1 MNSSR
6 LAFTGCIQDS
16 WCMMAVYY
24 PIPIDKDKEPSGYEV
39 SLDFKNYRLKPEETQ
54 IIHECP
60 YCETSVSSEG
70 RLVVFDGVV
79 YAACPKGTGC
89 NADYQ
94 PGIGGWLFGSLFY
107 DVPMMVF
114 AFIVIIFAHFMFSP
128 YADGAITAQIVL
140 WLKIFIYGTVSI
152 VLPVGMYM
160 VSGLPFI
167 LTIVV
172 MPIYS
177 WWMIFG

>member
-16 WCMMAVYY
+16 WCMMADFY
-24 PIPIDKDKEPSGYEV
+24 PTT
-39 SLDFKNYRLKPEETQ
+39 EENQ

-107 DVPMMVF
+107 DVPLMMF
-114 AFIVIIFAHFMFSP
+114 IFIVIIGIHFIFSP
-128 YADGAITAQIVL
+128 FTTGNTAQIVV
-140 WLKIFIYGTVSI
+140 WLKILFYGTVSI